1 MFKLIYK
8 NINESSF
15 KAIKEFKK
23 KNNISKIGHTGTLDP
38 LAQGLLLVAT
48 NDYTKLI
55 PYISNKDKEYKV
67 VAKLGFVSKT
77 YDAEGPIS
85 YFSDKIPIQE
95 EIEQCIKSF
104 IGQIEQYPP
113 IFSAKKI
120 NGKRSYELARNNQD
134 VKLNSSIVDIYEIK
148 NVKYQYPYLEF
159 STKVSNGTYIRS
171 LIHDL
176 GQFLKTGAYIT
187 YLERTMVNGLR
198 TNDVIDIEKLLNLK
212 ITSIEDELL
221 IIDLL
226 NGKHININLNDNT
239 YLLEYRKM
247 IIGLIIVKNKKTIK
261 SKLFGK
267 TIQEILGD

>member
-15 KAIKEFKK
+15 KAIREFQ
-23 KNNISKIGHTGTLDP
+23 KNNNVSKIGHTGTLDP
-38 LAQGLLLVAT
+38 LAQGLLLVAID
-48 NDYTKLI
+48 DYTKLI

-67 VAKLGFVSKT
+67 IAKLGFISKT

-85 YFSDKIPIQE
+85 HFSDKVPTQE

-120 NGKRSYELARNNQD
+120 NGKRSYELARKSQD
-134 VKLNSSIVDIYEIK
+134 VKLNASIVNIYEIK
-148 NVKYQYPYLEF
+148 DIKYQYPYLEF
-159 STKVSNGTYIRS
+159 TTTVSNGTYIRS

-198 TNDVIDIEKLLNLK
+198 ANDSIDIEKLLNLK
-212 ITSIEDELL
+212 IAPIEDKAMVKE
-221 IIDLL
+221 LL

-239 YLLEYRKM
+239 YLLEYRCV
-247 IIGLIIVKNKKTIK
+247 IIGIIIVKNKKTVQC
-261 SKLFGK
+261 KLFGK
-267 TIQEILGD
+267 TIQKIIGD

>member
-15 KAIKEFKK
+15 KAIKEFQK

-38 LAQGLLLVAT
+38 LAQGLLLVAID
-48 NDYTKLI
+48 DYTKLI
-55 PYISNKDKEYKV
+55 PYIIDKDKEYKV
-67 VAKLGFVSKT
+67 IAKLGFISKT

-85 YFSDKIPIQE
+85 YFSDKVPTQE

-104 IGQIEQYPP
+104 IGQIKQYPP

-120 NGKRSYELARNNQD
+120 NGKRSYQLARNNQD
-134 VKLNSSIVDIYEIK
+134 VKLNASIVNIYEIK
-148 NVKYQYPYLEF
+148 NVKYQYPYLKF
-159 STKVSNGTYIRS
+159 TTKVSNGTYIRS

-187 YLERTMVNGLR
+187 YLERTMINGLR
-198 TNDVIDIEKLLNLK
+198 ANDSIDIEKLLNLK
-212 ITSIEDELL
+212 ITSIENETMVKN
-221 IIDLL
+221 LL

-239 YLLEYRKM
+239 YLLEYRYV
-247 IIGLIIVKNKKTIK
+247 IIGLIVVKNKKTIK

-267 TIQEILGD
+267 TIQEIIGD